1 MRRLALDPLPTALFR
16 VCGRH
21 GPPERG
27 GLMLPHHRH
36 VCRECG
42 HATTYHV
49 HDHESEGDE
58 VTAYCE
64 SCGEDGPHLIRG
76 RVA

>member
-1 MRRLALDPLPTALFR
+1 
-16 VCGRH
+16 
-21 GPPERG
+21 
-27 GLMLPHHRH
+27 MLPHHRH

-42 HATTYHV
+42 HATAYHV

-64 SCGEDGPHLIRG
+64 SCGEDVPHLIRG
-76 RVA
+76 RVT